1 MKPRIAGTLV
11 KRHRNQFQNKEVPLM
26 KRNLRPITAA
36 VLLCALLCALLLCPA
51 HAQAS
56 TCATDHSLPAALI
69 PGGYPF
75 GVKFTTQGVL
85 VVGFRDIS
93 LQDAKG
99 CNPAREAGLKCK
111 DVLIALDG
119 EAIDSAKALAECI
132 EKCGGRPIRI
142 TYLRG
147 DSEQQLTLT
156 PVMDENGSWR
166 TGLYVRD
173 SGAGIGTLTYID
185 PQTMQFGG
193 LGHGICDVD
202 TGELMPLKNG
212 SVVGVTISG
221 IKRGAAGDPG
231 EIKGYFHTDK
241 LGSLRKNCAC
251 GVFGA
256 LRELPAGAQG
266 TELPLGRRDQL
277 HTGEAE
283 ILCTLTSGER
293 RSYAITISTIDRDA
307 TGSKCFAIE
316 VTDPALLEETGGIV
330 QGMSGSPVIQ
340 DGKLVGAVT
349 HVLVADPARGYGI
362 FIENMLDAA
371 G

>member
-1 MKPRIAGTLV
+1 MNIRRI
-11 KRHRNQFQNKEVPLM
+11 
-26 KRNLRPITAA
+26 
-36 VLLCALLCALLLCPA
+36 LCALLCTVLLCPV
-51 HAQAS
+51 HATSDSAS
-56 TCATDHSLPAALI
+56 NHTLPTALI
-69 PGGYPF
+69 PGGCPF

-85 VVGFRDIS
+85 VVGFRDIKG
-93 LQDAKG
+93 QDATES
-99 CNPAREAGLKCK
+99 NPAREAGLKCK

-119 EAIDSAKALAECI
+119 ETIDSAKALAERI
-132 EKCGGRPIRI
+132 ESCGGRPIQI

-147 DSEQQLTLT
+147 ETEQQLTLT
-156 PVMDENGSWR
+156 PVMDQNGSWR

-193 LGHGICDVD
+193 LGHGICDID

-221 IKRGAAGDPG
+221 IKRGAAGNPG
-231 EIKGYFHTDK
+231 EIKGYFHADK

-251 GVFGA
+251 GVFGT
-256 LRELPAGAQG
+256 LRELPDGTQG
-266 TELPLGRRDQL
+266 TELPLGLREEL
-277 HTGEAE
+277 HAGEAE
-283 ILCTLTSGER
+283 ILCTLSSGKR
-293 RSYAITISTIDRDA
+293 QSYAVTISTIDRDA

-316 VTDPALLEETGGIV
+316 VTDPALLEETGGII

-349 HVLVADPARGYGI
+349 HVLISDPARGYGI
-362 FIENMLDAA
+362 FIENMLKAA

>member
-1 MKPRIAGTLV
+1 
-11 KRHRNQFQNKEVPLM
+11 M
-26 KRNLRPITAA
+26 KRNLRSLLAA
-36 VLLCALLCALLLCPA
+36 VLLFAVLCSTLACPA
-51 HAQAS
+51 YAHGNAQVAD
-56 TCATDHSLPAALI
+56 TTLPAALI

-75 GVKFTTQGVL
+75 GVKFTTKGVL
-85 VVGFRDIS
+85 VVGFRDITGQNAQS
-93 LQDAKG
+93 V
-99 CNPAREAGLKCK
+99 NPAKDAGLKCK

-119 EAIDSAKALAECI
+119 EPIDSAQDLADRI
-132 EKCGGRPIRI
+132 QDGQGRPMQI

-147 DSEQQLTLT
+147 ESEQQLTLT
-156 PVMDENGSWR
+156 PQMDENGNWR

-173 SGAGIGTLTYID
+173 SGAGIGTVTYID

-193 LGHGICDVD
+193 LGHGICDLD

-221 IKRGAAGDPG
+221 IKRGAAGSPG
-231 EIKGYFHTDK
+231 EIKGYFHTEK

-251 GVFGA
+251 GVFGTLCA
-256 LRELPAGAQG
+256 LPQG
-266 TELPLGRRDQL
+266 LENSEIPLGSRDAV
-277 HTGEAE
+277 HPGEAE
-283 ILCTLTSGER
+283 ILCTLSSGER
-293 RSYAITISTIDRDA
+293 RSYSITISTIDRTA

-316 VTDPALLEETGGIV
+316 VTDPDLLQETGGIV

-340 DGKLVGAVT
+340 DGKLIGAVT

-362 FIENMLDAA
+362 FIENMLGVA